1 MVEKQCCETP
11 EETMVIF
18 ACAGASNVGQMTNEA
33 ARLLDAQGVGRYFC
47 LAGIAARV
55 SGMMESTKA
64 AGKILALDG
73 CAVAC
78 ARKTLKLAGF
88 RPDHYLQ
95 VTDQGIEKDHNW
107 IEIPPGGV
115 KNTVEKAKK
124 LASARR

>member
-1 MVEKQCCETP
+1 MGRKECCETT
-11 EETMVIF
+11 EKMTVIF

-33 ARLLDAQGVGRYFC
+33 AKRLDAQGVGRYFC

-55 SGMMESTKA
+55 SGMIESTKA

-78 ARKTLKLAGF
+78 VRKTLKLAGF
-88 RPDHYLQ
+88 TPDHYLQ

-124 LASARR
+124 LASAKK